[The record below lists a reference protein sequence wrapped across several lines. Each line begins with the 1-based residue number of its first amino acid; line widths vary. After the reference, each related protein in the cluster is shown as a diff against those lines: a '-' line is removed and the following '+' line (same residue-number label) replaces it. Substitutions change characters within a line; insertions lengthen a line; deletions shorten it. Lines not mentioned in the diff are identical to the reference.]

1 MDVDTVAAV
10 VAAAADPVEKTA
22 TVRTMTMLP
31 VANVVQAGLFLV
43 PQPRWRNRLV
53 CRISPIVNQY
63 FQWGIAAA
71 ASAPALEGDRLFSGS
86 LALAP
91 ESLFLSTSL
100 NCSMGNGFPD
110 LFSP

>member
-1 MDVDTVAAV
+1 MGVDTVAAV

-31 VANVVQAGLFLV
+31 VANAVRAGLSLF

-53 CRISPIVNQY
+53 CRISPLVNQY

-71 ASAPALEGDRLFSGS
+71 ASAPALEGDRLFSWS
-86 LALAP
+86 LILAP
-91 ESLFLSTSL
+91 GSLFLSNSL

-110 LFSP
+110 LYSR